1 MLHFIY
7 FVLILIYYSILFYFI
22 NLLLFILFIIFIL
35 MLKSKQKMLVSLWL
49 TQYPIFM

>member
-7 FVLILIYYSILFYFI
+7 FVLILIYY
-22 NLLLFILFIIFIL
+22 FILFCFILLIYYYLSIIFIL